1 MDRKN
6 PIWMGRTALAAAT
19 LAAFAGCSD
28 APAPSPSGRIS
39 QADASHAPGRFQLP
53 PDVRP
58 VALEISETEQPI
70 IANPFLRAPLP
81 TPFSPAVIGLPPLPE
96 QPDVEPAQPQP
107 APAPAAPRYMPL
119 IEAAPQSDA
128 PVAVPAPRLEEPNA
142 SFSLEAP
149 QNMTPPAQQPN
160 MGPSEIEGS
169 RWSNNVVPAPAPVLA
184 PVPQP
189 AAPELSLDQMES
201 FPLQPGVPND
211 VQEQHELRSLPELP
225 PAPELS
231 SQPPIFMPRLEAQPA
246 PQPPIEQQAQP
257 ERRPEPQPQN
267 ADPAPLVQSPP
278 AQLAPVAIPNEAFA
292 MPPQAPQNDLLDLHA
307 MAAVRGRAQSLIEHG
322 FSLAQR
328 GAFFS
333 ARAELIQSLR
343 LLTQTLDTERRTHEY
358 SEALA
363 EGLLAL
369 EEASDFVPE
378 GSRLEANVNLERLI
392 QSHRTP
398 ILRNVDASQLTPL
411 VAAQQY
417 FSHAQDRLAF
427 ACGGIPEAS
436 ASLYGLAKLQPYL
449 KSGSGGDKALI
460 GPRSIALHQSAFIA
474 DPQNILA
481 ANELGVMLAR
491 YGQLADAKHVFVKG
505 LRQQSLA
512 ETWNNL
518 ARVHELLGEQEMASL
533 AREEAKYAAAHG
545 GVAPKSNF
553 VRWVSPDAFAAQ
565 QRQDG
570 TAIGPQR
577 PDVSRQPQTY
587 QQR

>member
-1 MDRKN
+1 M
-6 PIWMGRTALAAAT
+6 PM
-19 LAAFAGCSD
+19 
-28 APAPSPSGRIS
+28 
-39 QADASHAPGRFQLP
+39 
-53 PDVRP
+53 
-58 VALEISETEQPI
+58 
-70 IANPFLRAPLP
+70 
-81 TPFSPAVIGLPPLPE
+81 
-96 QPDVEPAQPQP
+96 
-107 APAPAAPRYMPL
+107 PAPAAPRYMPL
-119 IEAAPQSDA
+119 IEAEPQNDA
-128 PVAVPAPRLEEPNA
+128 PIAVPAPRMEEPET
-142 SFSLEAP
+142 SFSLQAP
-149 QNMTPPAQQPN
+149 QNGGSQPTKPD
-160 MGPSEIEGS
+160 MGPSQIEGS
-169 RWSNNVVPAPAPVLA
+169 RWSSTPAPAPA
-184 PVPQP
+184 PI
-189 AAPELSLDQMES
+189 AAPTWEKPEVSLDQMES
-201 FPLQPGVPND
+201 FPLQPGMPTEP
-211 VQEQHELRSLPELP
+211 QERHEIRSLPELP
-225 PAPELS
+225 PTPQLS
-231 SQPPIFMPRLEAQPA
+231 SQPPVFMPRIEAQAA
-246 PQPPIEQQAQP
+246 PQPPIDLPVQPVRESQPAMPIAQP
-257 ERRPEPQPQN
+257 HIAQ
-267 ADPAPLVQSPP
+267 PAPLVQSPP
-278 AQLAPVAIPNEAFA
+278 AQLSPVAIPTEAFQGQ
-292 MPPQAPQNDLLDLHA
+292 PQAPRNQQLDLHA

-343 LLTQTLDTERRTHEY
+343 LLTQTLDTERQTHDY

-363 EGLLAL
+363 DGLLAL

-378 GSRLEANVNLERLI
+378 GSRLEANINLQRVI

-398 ILRNVDASQLTPL
+398 ILKNVDASQLTPL

-449 KSGSGGDKALI
+449 KSGNGGDKALI

-491 YGQLADAKHVFVKG
+491 YGQLADAKQVFVRG
-505 LRQQSLA
+505 LRHQSLA

-518 ARVHELLGEQEMASL
+518 AKVHELLGEQDMANL

-565 QRQDG
+565 QRRDA
-570 TAIGPQR
+570 TTIGPQR